1 MQKFF
6 WLGMLLFLLS
16 ACQGRT
22 TVPVTILDGGQ
33 TYRLSSAERIPAE
46 LLADAKLKLA
56 DQDRLL
62 YLGASIPLD
71 QPLPGANAY
80 VLQIRRAVPL
90 TLIQPGVQQT
100 LQSSALTV
108 GQALAEAGI
117 RLYTADRLEPPAGTP
132 LDEALTVKLT
142 PSQPETVSVDGKSIV
157 IRSAAATVGQ
167 ALAEAGIP
175 LEGLDTSQPAESEPL
190 PADGHIRVMR
200 VVEMVTLTQRS
211 LPFNTTTQLSANLE
225 LDQQTLLQGG
235 VPGLA
240 VSRVRVRS
248 QDGVEVSRQV
258 EPESIVR
265 PPQDRIIG
273 FGSHIVIRSATVDGV
288 NIQYWRT
295 LSLYVTAY
303 SPCASAGVPG
313 KCYYYTSNRTPVGK
327 GEVGMVYSWY
337 LLFGGQPLYI
347 PGYGPATVEDVGG
360 GAPAGNHY
368 WVDLGYSDG
377 DPNIDSWGRWV
388 TVYFLTPVQEP
399 NPGYILP

>member
-1 MQKFF
+1 MYRSV
-6 WLGMLLFLLS
+6 WLGIFLFCLS
-16 ACQGRT
+16 ACQGGMA
-22 TVPVTILDGGQ
+22 VPVTIRDGSQ
-33 TYRLSSAERIPAE
+33 TYQLSSSDRIPGD
-46 LLADAKLKLA
+46 LLSEAKVKLG
-56 DQDRLL
+56 DHDRLI
-62 YLGASIPLD
+62 YLGASVPLD
-71 QPLPGANAY
+71 QPLPAASAY
-80 VLQIRRAVPL
+80 GLQIRRAVPL
-90 TLIQPGVQQT
+90 TLIGPNGQQIID
-100 LQSSALTV
+100 SSALSV

-117 RLYTADRLEPPAGTP
+117 TLYAADLLDPSADTP
-132 LDEALTVKLT
+132 LNGPLTVKFNPSRPLT
-142 PSQPETVSVDGKSIV
+142 VQVDGRTV
-157 IRSAAATVGQ
+157 AIRSAAASVGQ

-175 LEGLDTSQPAESEPL
+175 LEGLDTSQPEESAPL
-190 PADGHIRVMR
+190 PASGAIRVSR
-200 VVEMVTLTQRS
+200 VVETVTLTERS
-211 LPFNTTTQLSANLE
+211 LPFDTTTQLTANLD

-248 QDGVEVSRQV
+248 VDGVEVSRQV

-265 PPQDRIIG
+265 PPQDRVLG
-273 FGSHIVIRSATVDGV
+273 YGTHIVIQTAVVDGQK
-288 NIQYWRT
+288 ITYWRV
-295 LSLYVTAY
+295 LQLYTTAY

-313 KCYYYTSNRTPVGK
+313 KCYYYTTNRTPVGK

-347 PGYGPATVEDVGG
+347 AGYGPATVEDVGG

-377 DPNIDSWGRWV
+377 DPAIDSWGRWV